1 MKLAGLAV
9 AMFAIA
15 ACGGA
20 PKPAAAPSAPATKCA
35 AVGDQ
40 LVSLMSDTARE
51 ATEEVDA
58 MRRQIIAR
66 CEQDGWSTEAQDCFL
81 HVSTRQEAADR
92 CASLL
97 TAEQGNA
104 LLQQQQEQAAPGAP
118 AADAPASAAPETHTS
133 DPCEGGE

>member
-1 MKLAGLAV
+1 MKLAV
-9 AMFAIA
+9 ALFAIA
-15 ACGGA
+15 ACGGS
-20 PKPAAAPSAPATKCA
+20 PMPAAAPPKPATKCA

-66 CEQDGWSTEAQDCFL
+66 CEQDGWSAEAQDCFI
-81 HVSTRQEAADR
+81 HVSTRQEAAEK

-104 LLQQQQEQAAPGAP
+104 LMQQQQQETSPEAP
-118 AADAPASAAPETHTS
+118 AAPAAAPPETHTS

>member
-1 MKLAGLAV
+1 MKLAGAVLAAGV
-9 AMFAIA
+9 FA
-15 ACGGA
+15 ACGGS
-20 PKPAAAPSAPATKCA
+20 PKPAPAPSKPATKCA
-35 AVGDQ
+35 NVGDQ

-66 CEQDGWSTEAQDCFL
+66 CEQDGWSVEAQECFI

-92 CASLL
+92 CAGLL

-104 LLQQQQEQAAPGAP
+104 LLQQQQQG
-118 AADAPASAAPETHTS
+118 SAKPETEQ
-133 DPCEGGE
+133 P